1 MHFDPI
7 MEKHLAHIREE
18 EKGCFVE
25 QSIEEHCLNVAR
37 LAREL
42 IYEDEDSC
50 GMKDLAYN
58 AGLLHD
64 FGKYRPDFQ
73 RYILA
78 ASGANPSSKVPPK
91 APHAIVG
98 AIEARRLFD
107 DPMIADTLAYC
118 ISGHHRGLYDHNE
131 MERRLRHGEHK
142 RWCDACEKL
151 TSVEDLGTT
160 DCDDLGE
167 PYDLQMAI
175 RMLFSVLVD
184 ADRLDTERFMTPDLS
199 AERLRIKGNYAS
211 LGTLRERLRAKTES
225 FSSAPDTPVNRARAY
240 FLESCR
246 THGAESD
253 PGIFT
258 LSLPTG
264 AGKTISSMAW
274 ALEMAI
280 RNHHDRIIYVIPY
293 TSIITQTAMVFREI
307 FGKENILEHHSEVVV
322 EQQTEDDKS
331 NEQMSR
337 PKFLT
342 ENWDAPIILT
352 TNVHFFESLFASKP
366 AKCRKVHSI
375 ANTVIVMDEVQALP
389 EGFLSPILSA
399 IDTLSE
405 AFHCSIL
412 CCSATQPVYDEDLS
426 SPDEGGDYYTP
437 LDTRG
442 DLVPREARY
451 FAPFDRVDYHLE
463 PQTVTSQELAER
475 LAAEHSV
482 LCVVN
487 SRKDAGQVYR
497 ALRDLP
503 KVKAD
508 EVIHLSRSMCSA
520 HLRRAIETIKERMR
534 EGKPTKVISTQLIE
548 AGVDLDFPCVWRA
561 HSGLG
566 SIIQAGG
573 RCNREGKMERRGQ
586 VFVFSLA
593 DGSRPFGNIARG
605 CNATKMLLHKLSNII
620 TDPTDPEVIAK
631 YYRLYF
637 KDIPDFDT
645 EGIEKD
651 LTEDPE
657 DINFESAAERFK
669 LIDEEGTFPVI
680 VPYMEEGKALVR
692 KIRNHEILTREDYH
706 RMQEYSVSLRQGD
719 YSTLLGHGNIE
730 QIPWGEDFISVL
742 VDDECYDSVAGIV
755 ISNHWVEETQ
765 TA

>member
-1 MHFDPI
+1 MHFDPS
-7 MEKHLAHIREE
+7 MEKYLAHIREE

-50 GMKDLAYN
+50 GLKDLAYN

-73 RYILA
+73 RYILS
-78 ASGANPSSKVPPK
+78 ASGANQSGKVPPK

-131 MERRLRHGEHK
+131 MGRRLRHGEHK

-160 DCDDLGE
+160 DCDDVGE

-175 RMLFSVLVD
+175 RILFSALVD
-184 ADRLDTERFMTPDLS
+184 ADRLDTEQFMTPDLS
-199 AERLRIKGNYAS
+199 AERLRIRSNYAP
-211 LGTLRERLRAKTES
+211 LCTLRERLRAKTES

-253 PGIFT
+253 PGIYT

-307 FGKENILEHHSEVVV
+307 FGEENILEHHSEVVV

-331 NEQMSR
+331 DEQMSR
-337 PKFLT
+337 LKFLT

-352 TNVHFFESLFASKP
+352 TNVQFFESLFASKP

-375 ANTVIVMDEVQALP
+375 ANSVIVMDEVQALP

-412 CCSATQPVYDEDLS
+412 CCSATQPVYDEDLN
-426 SPDEGGDYYTP
+426 SPDDGSDYYTP

-442 DLVPREARY
+442 DLVSREAKY
-451 FAPFDRVDYHLE
+451 FVPFDRVDYHLE
-463 PQTVTSQELAER
+463 PQTVTSQELADR

-482 LCVVN
+482 LCVLN

-520 HLRRAIETIKERMR
+520 HLRRAIEAIKERMR

-561 HSGLG
+561 YSGLG

-605 CNATKMLLHKLSNII
+605 CNATKMLLHKLSNKI

-669 LIDEEGTFPVI
+669 LIDDEGTFPVI

-719 YSTLLGHGNIE
+719 YSTLLSHGNIE

-742 VDDECYDSVAGIV
+742 VDDNCYDSVAGVV

>member
-1 MHFDPI
+1 
-7 MEKHLAHIREE
+7 MEKYLAHIREE
-18 EKGCFVE
+18 GKGCFVE

-50 GMKDLAYN
+50 GLKNLAYN

-73 RYILA
+73 RYILS
-78 ASGANPSSKVPPK
+78 ASGANQSGKVPPK

-131 MERRLRHGEHK
+131 MGRRLRHGEHK

-160 DCDDLGE
+160 DCDDVGE

-175 RMLFSVLVD
+175 RILFSALVD
-184 ADRLDTERFMTPDLS
+184 ADRLDTEQFMTPDLS
-199 AERLRIKGNYAS
+199 AERLRIRSNYAP
-211 LGTLRERLRAKTES
+211 LCTLRERLRAKTES

-253 PGIFT
+253 PGIYT

-307 FGKENILEHHSEVVV
+307 FGEENILEHHSEVVV

-331 NEQMSR
+331 DEQMSR
-337 PKFLT
+337 LKFLT

-352 TNVHFFESLFASKP
+352 TNVQFFESLFASKP
-366 AKCRKVHSI
+366 AKCRKVHNI
-375 ANTVIVMDEVQALP
+375 ANSVIVMDEVQALP

-412 CCSATQPVYDEDLS
+412 CCSATQPVYDEDLN
-426 SPDEGGDYYTP
+426 SPDDGSDYYTP

-442 DLVPREARY
+442 DLVSREAKY
-451 FAPFDRVDYHLE
+451 FVPFDRVDYHLE
-463 PQTVTSQELAER
+463 PQTVTSQELADR

-534 EGKPTKVISTQLIE
+534 EGKQTKVISTQLIE

-605 CNATKMLLHKLSNII
+605 CNATKMLLHKLSNKI

-645 EGIEKD
+645 EVIEKD

-657 DINFESAAERFK
+657 DINFESAADRFK
-669 LIDEEGTFPVI
+669 LIDDEGTFPVI

-706 RMQEYSVSLRQGD
+706 WMQEYSVSLRQGD
-719 YSTLLGHGNIE
+719 YSTLLSHGNIE

-742 VDDECYDSVAGIV
+742 VDDECYDSVAGVV

>member
-1 MHFDPI
+1 
-7 MEKHLAHIREE
+7 MEAHLAHIREE

-42 IYEDEDSC
+42 IYEDEDSY

-78 ASGANPSSKVPPK
+78 TSGAHQSGKVPPK

-131 MERRLRHGEHK
+131 MKKRLCQGEYK

-151 TSVEDLGTT
+151 TSEENLGTT
-160 DCDDLGE
+160 DCDDVDE
-167 PYDLQMAI
+167 PDDLQMAI
-175 RMLFSVLVD
+175 RMLFSALVD

-199 AERLRIKGNYAS
+199 AERLRIRGNYAS
-211 LGTLRERLRAKTES
+211 LCTLRERLIARTES
-225 FSSAPDTPVNRARAY
+225 FRSAPDTPVNRARAY

-246 THGAESD
+246 THGAGSD
-253 PGIFT
+253 PGIYT

-264 AGKTISSMAW
+264 AGKTISSMVW

-322 EQQTEDDKS
+322 EQQTEDDNS
-331 NEQMSR
+331 DEQMSR
-337 PKFLT
+337 LKFLT

-352 TNVHFFESLFASKP
+352 TNVQFFESLFASKP

-375 ANTVIVMDEVQALP
+375 ANSVIVMDEVQALP

-412 CCSATQPVYDEDLS
+412 CCSATQPVYDEDLN
-426 SPDEGGDYYTP
+426 SPDDGSDYYTP

-442 DLVPREARY
+442 DLVPREAKY
-451 FAPFDRVDYHLE
+451 FVSFDRVDYHLE
-463 PQTVTSQELAER
+463 PQTVTSQELADR

-482 LCVVN
+482 LCVLN

-503 KVKAD
+503 KVNTD

-520 HLRRAIETIKERMR
+520 HLRRAIETIKVRMR

-586 VFVFSLA
+586 VIVFSLA

-605 CNATKMLLHKLSNII
+605 CNATKMLLHKLSNKI

-669 LIDEEGTFPVI
+669 LIDDEGTFPVI

-719 YSTLLGHGNIE
+719 YSTLLSHGNIE

-742 VDDECYDSVAGIV
+742 VDDNCYDSVAGVV

>member
-1 MHFDPI
+1 MYI
-7 MEKHLAHIREE
+7 MEKYLAHIREE
-18 EKGCFVE
+18 EKGCYVE

-42 IYEDEDSC
+42 IYEDEDSY
-50 GMKDLAYN
+50 GLKDLAYN

-78 ASGANPSSKVPPK
+78 ASGANQSGKVPPK

-151 TSVEDLGTT
+151 SEKESLGTT
-160 DCDDLGE
+160 DCDDVGE

-175 RMLFSVLVD
+175 RMLFSALVD
-184 ADRLDTERFMTPDLS
+184 ADRLDTEQFMTPDLS

-211 LGTLRERLRAKTES
+211 LCTLRERLRAKTES

-246 THGAESD
+246 THGAGSD
-253 PGIFT
+253 PGIYT

-322 EQQTEDDKS
+322 EQQTEDDNS
-331 NEQMSR
+331 DEQMSR
-337 PKFLT
+337 LKFLT

-352 TNVHFFESLFASKP
+352 TNVQFFESLFASKP

-375 ANTVIVMDEVQALP
+375 ANSVIVMDEVQALP

-412 CCSATQPVYDEDLS
+412 CCSATQPVYDEDLN
-426 SPDEGGDYYTP
+426 SPDDGSDYYTP

-442 DLVPREARY
+442 DLVPREAKY
-451 FAPFDRVDYHLE
+451 FVPFDRVDYHLE
-463 PQTVTSQELAER
+463 PQTVTSQELADR
-475 LAAEHSV
+475 LATEHSV

-503 KVKAD
+503 QVNAD

-520 HLRRAIETIKERMR
+520 HLRRAIKAIKERMR

-605 CNATKMLLHKLSNII
+605 CNATKMLLHKLSNKI

-645 EGIEKD
+645 EGIEKN

-669 LIDEEGTFPVI
+669 LIDDEGTFPVI

-742 VDDECYDSVAGIV
+742 VDDNCYDSVAGVV
-755 ISNHWVEETQ
+755 ISNHWIEETQ

>member
-1 MHFDPI
+1 
-7 MEKHLAHIREE
+7 MEAHLAHIREE
-18 EKGCFVE
+18 GKGCLAE

-37 LAREL
+37 LAQEL

-50 GMKDLAYN
+50 GLKDLAYN

-78 ASGANPSSKVPPK
+78 ASGANQSGKVPPK

-160 DCDDLGE
+160 DCDDVGE

-175 RMLFSVLVD
+175 RMLFSALVD

-199 AERLRIKGNYAS
+199 AERLRIRGNYAS
-211 LGTLRERLRAKTES
+211 LSTLRERLRAKTES
-225 FSSAPDTPVNRARAY
+225 FSSAPDTPVNRARAS

-246 THGAESD
+246 DHGAESD
-253 PGIFT
+253 PGIYT

-307 FGKENILEHHSEVVV
+307 FGEENILEHHSEVVV

-331 NEQMSR
+331 DEQMSR
-337 PKFLT
+337 LKFLT

-352 TNVHFFESLFASKP
+352 TNVQFFESLFVSKP

-375 ANTVIVMDEVQALP
+375 ANSVIVMDEVQALP

-412 CCSATQPVYDEDLS
+412 CCSATQPVYDEDLN
-426 SPDEGGDYYTP
+426 SPDDGSDYYTP

-442 DLVPREARY
+442 DLVPREAKY

-503 KVKAD
+503 KVNAD

-534 EGKPTKVISTQLIE
+534 EGEPTKVISTQLIE

-605 CNATKMLLHKLSNII
+605 CNATKMLLHKLSNKI

-669 LIDEEGTFPVI
+669 LIDDEGTFPVI

-719 YSTLLGHGNIE
+719 YSTLLSHGNIE

-742 VDDECYDSVAGIV
+742 VDDECYDSVAGVV

>member
-1 MHFDPI
+1 
-7 MEKHLAHIREE
+7 MEPHIAHIREE

-37 LAREL
+37 LARKL

-50 GMKDLAYN
+50 GLKDLAYN

-78 ASGANPSSKVPPK
+78 ASGANPSGKVPPK

-98 AIEARRLFD
+98 AIEAQRLFD

-151 TSVEDLGTT
+151 SEKVSLGTT
-160 DCDDLGE
+160 DCDDVDE
-167 PYDLQMAI
+167 PDDLQMAI
-175 RMLFSVLVD
+175 RMLFSALVD

-199 AERLRIKGNYAS
+199 AERLRIRGNYAS
-211 LGTLRERLRAKTES
+211 LSTLRERLRAKTES

-307 FGKENILEHHSEVVV
+307 FGEENILEHHSEVVV
-322 EQQTEDDKS
+322 EQQGEDDKS
-331 NEQMSR
+331 DEQMSR
-337 PKFLT
+337 LNFLT

-352 TNVHFFESLFASKP
+352 TNVQFFESLFASKP

-375 ANTVIVMDEVQALP
+375 ANSVIVMDEVQALP
-389 EGFLSPILSA
+389 ESFLSPILSA
-399 IDTLSE
+399 ISTLSG

-412 CCSATQPVYDEDLS
+412 CCSATQPVYDEALS
-426 SPDEGGDYYTP
+426 SPDDGGDYYIP
-437 LDTRG
+437 LDTKG
-442 DLVPREARY
+442 DLVPREAKY

-503 KVKAD
+503 KVNAD

-534 EGKPTKVISTQLIE
+534 EGEPTKVISTQLIE

-573 RCNREGKMERRGQ
+573 RCNREGKMEQRGQ

-593 DGSRPFGNIARG
+593 DGSKPFGNIARG
-605 CNATKMLLHKLSNII
+605 CNATKMLLHKQSNKIA
-620 TDPTDPEVIAK
+620 DPTDPEVIAK

-645 EGIEKD
+645 EGIGKD
-651 LTEDPE
+651 LTDDPE

-669 LIDEEGTFPVI
+669 LIDDKGTFPVI

-692 KIRNHEILTREDYH
+692 KIRNHDILSREDYH

-719 YSTLLGHGNIE
+719 YTTLLGHGNIE
-730 QIPWGEDFISVL
+730 QIPWGEDFIAVL
-742 VDDECYDSVAGIV
+742 VDDNCYDSVAGVV

>member
-1 MHFDPI
+1 
-7 MEKHLAHIREE
+7 MEKYLAHIREE
-18 EKGCFVE
+18 EKGCYVE

-42 IYEDEDSC
+42 IYEDEDSY
-50 GMKDLAYN
+50 GLKDLAYN

-78 ASGANPSSKVPPK
+78 ASGANQSGKVPPK

-151 TSVEDLGTT
+151 SEKESLGTT
-160 DCDDLGE
+160 DCDDVGE

-175 RMLFSVLVD
+175 RMLFSALVD
-184 ADRLDTERFMTPDLS
+184 ADRLDTEQFMTPDLS

-211 LGTLRERLRAKTES
+211 LCTLRERLRAKTES

-246 THGAESD
+246 THGAGSD
-253 PGIFT
+253 PGIYT

-322 EQQTEDDKS
+322 EQQTEDDNS
-331 NEQMSR
+331 DEQMSR
-337 PKFLT
+337 LKFLT

-352 TNVHFFESLFASKP
+352 TNIQFFESLFASKP

-375 ANTVIVMDEVQALP
+375 ANSVIVMDEVQALP

-412 CCSATQPVYDEDLS
+412 CCSATQPVYDEDLN
-426 SPDEGGDYYTP
+426 SPDDGSDYYTP

-442 DLVPREARY
+442 DLVPREAKY
-451 FAPFDRVDYHLE
+451 FVPFDRVDYHLE
-463 PQTVTSQELAER
+463 PQTVTSQELADR
-475 LAAEHSV
+475 LATEHSV

-503 KVKAD
+503 QVNAD

-520 HLRRAIETIKERMR
+520 HLRRAIKAIKERMR

-573 RCNREGKMERRGQ
+573 RCNREGRMERRGQ

-605 CNATKMLLHKLSNII
+605 CNATKMLLHKLSNKI

-645 EGIEKD
+645 EGIEKN

-669 LIDEEGTFPVI
+669 LIDDEGTFPVI

-719 YSTLLGHGNIE
+719 YSTLLSHGNIE

-742 VDDECYDSVAGIV
+742 VDDNCYDSVAGVV
-755 ISNHWVEETQ
+755 ISNHWIEETQ

>member
-1 MHFDPI
+1 
-7 MEKHLAHIREE
+7 MEPHLAHIREE

-25 QSIEEHCLNVAR
+25 QSIEEHCVNVAR

-42 IYEDEDSC
+42 IYEGEDSC
-50 GMKDLAYN
+50 GLKDLAYN

-73 RYILA
+73 IYILA
-78 ASGANPSSKVPPK
+78 ASGANPSGKVPPK

-107 DPMIADTLAYC
+107 EPMIADTLAYC

-160 DCDDLGE
+160 DCDDVCE

-175 RMLFSVLVD
+175 RMLFSALVD

-211 LGTLRERLRAKTES
+211 LNTLRERLKAKTES

-253 PGIFT
+253 PGIYT

-307 FGKENILEHHSEVVV
+307 FGEENILEHHSEVVV
-322 EQQTEDDKS
+322 EQQGEGDSGD
-331 NEQMSR
+331 EQMSR
-337 PKFLT
+337 LKFLT

-352 TNVHFFESLFASKP
+352 TNVQFFENLFASKP

-375 ANTVIVMDEVQALP
+375 ANSVIVMDEVQALP

-412 CCSATQPVYDEDLS
+412 CCSATQPVYDEGLN
-426 SPDEGGDYYTP
+426 SPDDGSDYYTP

-442 DLVPREARY
+442 DLVPREAKY
-451 FAPFDRVDYHLE
+451 FVPFDRVDYHLE
-463 PQTVTSQELAER
+463 PQTVTSQELADR

-520 HLRRAIETIKERMR
+520 HLRRAIETIKVRMR

-605 CNATKMLLHKLSNII
+605 CNATKILLHKLSNKI

-669 LIDEEGTFPVI
+669 LIDDEGTFPVI

-719 YSTLLGHGNIE
+719 YSTLLSHGNIE

-742 VDDECYDSVAGIV
+742 VDDECYDSVAGVV

>member
-1 MHFDPI
+1 
-7 MEKHLAHIREE
+7 MEAHLAHIREE

-50 GMKDLAYN
+50 GLKDLAYN

-78 ASGANPSSKVPPK
+78 ASGANPSGKVPPK

-160 DCDDLGE
+160 DCDDVGE
-167 PYDLQMAI
+167 PYNLQMAI
-175 RMLFSVLVD
+175 RMLFSALVD
-184 ADRLDTERFMTPDLS
+184 ADRLDTEQFMTPDLS

-211 LGTLRERLRAKTES
+211 LCTLRERLRAKTES

-246 THGAESD
+246 THGAGSD
-253 PGIFT
+253 PGIYT

-280 RNHHDRIIYVIPY
+280 CNHHDRIIYVIPY

-307 FGKENILEHHSEVVV
+307 FGEENILEHHSEVVV
-322 EQQTEDDKS
+322 EQQGEGDSGD
-331 NEQMSR
+331 EQMSR
-337 PKFLT
+337 LKFLT

-352 TNVHFFESLFASKP
+352 TNVQFFESLFSSKP

-375 ANTVIVMDEVQALP
+375 ANSVIVMDEVQALP

-412 CCSATQPVYDEDLS
+412 CCSATQPVYDEDLN
-426 SPDEGGDYYTP
+426 SPDDGSDYYTP

-442 DLVPREARY
+442 DLVPREAKY
-451 FAPFDRVDYHLE
+451 FVPFDRVDYHLE
-463 PQTVTSQELAER
+463 PQTVTSQELADR

-520 HLRRAIETIKERMR
+520 HLRRAIETIKVRMR

-605 CNATKMLLHKLSNII
+605 CNATKMLLHKLSNKI

-669 LIDEEGTFPVI
+669 LIDDEGTFPVI

-742 VDDECYDSVAGIV
+742 VDDECYDSVAGVV

>member
-1 MHFDPI
+1 
-7 MEKHLAHIREE
+7 MEAHLAHIREE

-25 QSIEEHCLNVAR
+25 QSIGEHCLNVAR

-42 IYEDEDSC
+42 IYEDENSC
-50 GMKDLAYN
+50 ELKDLAYN

-73 RYILA
+73 RYILS
-78 ASGANPSSKVPPK
+78 ASGANQSGKVPPK

-118 ISGHHRGLYDHNE
+118 VSGHHRGLYDHNE

-151 TSVEDLGTT
+151 TNVEDLGTT
-160 DCDDLGE
+160 DCDDVGE

-175 RMLFSVLVD
+175 RMLFSALVD
-184 ADRLDTERFMTPDLS
+184 ADRLDTEQFMTPDLS

-211 LGTLRERLRAKTES
+211 LCTLRERLRAKTES

-253 PGIFT
+253 PGIYT

-331 NEQMSR
+331 DEQMSR
-337 PKFLT
+337 LKFLT

-352 TNVHFFESLFASKP
+352 TNVQFFESLFASKP

-375 ANTVIVMDEVQALP
+375 ANSVIVMDEVQALP

-412 CCSATQPVYDEDLS
+412 CCSATQPVYDEDLN
-426 SPDEGGDYYTP
+426 SPDDGSDYYTP

-442 DLVPREARY
+442 DLVPREAKY
-451 FAPFDRVDYHLE
+451 FVSFDRVDYHLE
-463 PQTVTSQELAER
+463 PQTVTSQELADR

-482 LCVVN
+482 LCVLN

-503 KVKAD
+503 KVNTD

-573 RCNREGKMERRGQ
+573 RCNREGKMEQHGQ
-586 VFVFSLA
+586 VFIFSLA
-593 DGSRPFGNIARG
+593 DDSRPFGNIARG
-605 CNATKMLLHKLSNII
+605 CNATKMLLYKLSNKI
-620 TDPTDPEVIAK
+620 TDPTDSEVIAK

-669 LIDEEGTFPVI
+669 LIDDEGTFPVI

-719 YSTLLGHGNIE
+719 YNTLLSHGNIE

-742 VDDECYDSVAGIV
+742 VDDECYDSVAGVV

>member
-1 MHFDPI
+1 
-7 MEKHLAHIREE
+7 MEPHIAHIREE

-50 GMKDLAYN
+50 GLKDLAYN

-78 ASGANPSSKVPPK
+78 ASGANQSGKVPPK

-107 DPMIADTLAYC
+107 DPMIAGTLAYC

-151 TSVEDLGTT
+151 TSEENLETA
-160 DCDDLGE
+160 DCDDVDE
-167 PYDLQMAI
+167 PNDLQMAI
-175 RMLFSVLVD
+175 RMLFSALVD
-184 ADRLDTERFMTPDLS
+184 ADRLDTERFMTQDLS
-199 AERLRIKGNYAS
+199 AERLRIKSNYAS
-211 LGTLRERLRAKTES
+211 LSTLRERLRAKTES

-253 PGIFT
+253 PGIYT

-307 FGKENILEHHSEVVV
+307 FGEENILEHHSEVVV

-331 NEQMSR
+331 DEQISR
-337 PKFLT
+337 LKFLT

-352 TNVHFFESLFASKP
+352 TNVQFFESLFASKP

-375 ANTVIVMDEVQALP
+375 ANSVIVMDEVQALP

-399 IDTLSE
+399 ISTLSG

-426 SPDEGGDYYTP
+426 SPDEGGVYFTP

-503 KVKAD
+503 KVNAD

-520 HLRRAIETIKERMR
+520 HLRRSIETIKERMR
-534 EGKPTKVISTQLIE
+534 EGKVTKVISTQLIE

-573 RCNREGKMERRGQ
+573 RCNREGKMEQRGQ
-586 VFVFSLA
+586 VFVFSLT

-605 CNATKMLLHKLSNII
+605 CNATKMLLHKLSNKI

-669 LIDEEGTFPVI
+669 LIDDEGTFPVI
-680 VPYMEEGKALVR
+680 VPYMDEGKALVK
-692 KIRNHEILTREDYH
+692 KIRNHELLTRRDYH

-719 YSTLLGHGNIE
+719 YSTLLSHGNIE

-742 VDDECYDSVAGIV
+742 VDDKCYDSVAGVV

>member
-1 MHFDPI
+1 
-7 MEKHLAHIREE
+7 MEPHLAHIREE
-18 EKGCFVE
+18 EKGCLVE

-50 GMKDLAYN
+50 GLKDLAYN

-78 ASGANPSSKVPPK
+78 ASGANQSGKVPPK

-107 DPMIADTLAYC
+107 EPMIADTLAYC
-118 ISGHHRGLYDHNE
+118 VSGHHRGLYDHNE

-160 DCDDLGE
+160 DCDDVGE

-175 RMLFSVLVD
+175 RMLFSALVD
-184 ADRLDTERFMTPDLS
+184 ADRLDTEQFMTPDLS
-199 AERLRIKGNYAS
+199 AERSRIRANYAS
-211 LGTLRERLRAKTES
+211 LNTLRERLMAKTES
-225 FSSAPDTPVNRARAY
+225 FRSAPDTPVNRARAY

-253 PGIFT
+253 PGIYT

-322 EQQTEDDKS
+322 EQQTEDDNS
-331 NEQMSR
+331 DEQMSR
-337 PKFLT
+337 LKFLT

-352 TNVHFFESLFASKP
+352 TNVQFFESLFASKP

-375 ANTVIVMDEVQALP
+375 ANSVIVMDEVQALP

-412 CCSATQPVYDEDLS
+412 CCSATQPVYDEDLN
-426 SPDEGGDYYTP
+426 SPDDGSDYYTP
-437 LDTRG
+437 LDTKG
-442 DLVPREARY
+442 DLVPREAKY

-497 ALRDLP
+497 ALRDNT
-503 KVKAD
+503 D

-520 HLRRAIETIKERMR
+520 HLRKAIETIKERMR
-534 EGKPTKVISTQLIE
+534 DGEPTKVISTQLIE
-548 AGVDLDFPCVWRA
+548 AGIDLDFPCVWRA

-605 CNATKMLLHKLSNII
+605 CNATKMLLHKLSNKI

-669 LIDEEGTFPVI
+669 LIDDEGTFPVI

-719 YSTLLGHGNIE
+719 YSTLLSHGNIE

-742 VDDECYDSVAGIV
+742 VDDKCYDSVAGVV

>member
-1 MHFDPI
+1 M
-7 MEKHLAHIREE
+7 KAHLAHIREE

-42 IYEDEDSC
+42 IYEDENSC
-50 GMKDLAYN
+50 ELKDLAYN

-73 RYILA
+73 RYILS
-78 ASGANPSSKVPPK
+78 ASGANQSGKVPPK

-107 DPMIADTLAYC
+107 DPMNADTLAYC

-131 MERRLRHGEHK
+131 MERRLRHGEYK

-160 DCDDLGE
+160 DCDDVGE

-175 RMLFSVLVD
+175 RMLFSALVD
-184 ADRLDTERFMTPDLS
+184 ADRLDTEQFMTPDLS

-211 LGTLRERLRAKTES
+211 LCTLRERLRAKTES

-246 THGAESD
+246 AHGAESD
-253 PGIFT
+253 PGIYT

-307 FGKENILEHHSEVVV
+307 FGEENILEHHSEVVV
-322 EQQTEDDKS
+322 EQQGEGDSGD
-331 NEQMSR
+331 EQMSR
-337 PKFLT
+337 LKFLT

-352 TNVHFFESLFASKP
+352 TNVQFFESLFASKP

-375 ANTVIVMDEVQALP
+375 ANSVIVMDEVQALP

-412 CCSATQPVYDEDLS
+412 CCSATQPVYDEDLNS
-426 SPDEGGDYYTP
+426 SDDGSDYYTP

-442 DLVPREARY
+442 DLVPREAKY
-451 FAPFDRVDYHLE
+451 FVPFDRVDYHLE

-497 ALRDLP
+497 TLRDLP

-520 HLRRAIETIKERMR
+520 HLRRAIEAIKERMR

-605 CNATKMLLHKLSNII
+605 CNATKRLLHKLSNKI

-669 LIDEEGTFPVI
+669 LIDDEGTFPVI

-719 YSTLLGHGNIE
+719 FSTLLSHGDIE

-742 VDDECYDSVAGIV
+742 VDDNCYDSVAGVV

>member
-1 MHFDPI
+1 MYFLII
-7 MEKHLAHIREE
+7 MEPHIAHIREE
-18 EKGCFVE
+18 EKGCLVE

-50 GMKDLAYN
+50 GLKDLAYN

-78 ASGANPSSKVPPK
+78 ASGANPSGKVPTK

-107 DPMIADTLAYC
+107 EPMIADTLAYC
-118 ISGHHRGLYDHNE
+118 VSGHHRGLYDHNE

-160 DCDDLGE
+160 DCDDVGE

-175 RMLFSVLVD
+175 RMLFSALVD
-184 ADRLDTERFMTPDLS
+184 ADRLDTEQFMTPDLS

-211 LGTLRERLRAKTES
+211 LCTLRERLRAKTES

-246 THGAESD
+246 THGAGSD
-253 PGIFT
+253 PGIYT

-280 RNHHDRIIYVIPY
+280 CNHHDRIIYVIPY

-307 FGKENILEHHSEVVV
+307 FGEENILEHHSEVVV
-322 EQQTEDDKS
+322 EQQGEGDSGD
-331 NEQMSR
+331 EQMSR
-337 PKFLT
+337 LKFLT

-352 TNVHFFESLFASKP
+352 TNVQFFESLFASKP

-375 ANTVIVMDEVQALP
+375 ANSVIVMDEVQALP

-412 CCSATQPVYDEDLS
+412 CCSATQPVYDEDLN
-426 SPDEGGDYYTP
+426 SPDDGSDYYTP

-442 DLVPREARY
+442 DLVPREAKY
-451 FAPFDRVDYHLE
+451 FVPFDRVDYHLE
-463 PQTVTSQELAER
+463 PQTVTSQELADR

-503 KVKAD
+503 KVNAD

-520 HLRRAIETIKERMR
+520 HLRRAIETIKDRMR

-605 CNATKMLLHKLSNII
+605 CHATKMLLHKLSNKI

-645 EGIEKD
+645 AGIEKD

-669 LIDEEGTFPVI
+669 LIDDEGTFPVI

-719 YSTLLGHGNIE
+719 YSTLLSHGNIE

-742 VDDECYDSVAGIV
+742 VDDECYDSVAGVV

>member
-1 MHFDPI
+1 
-7 MEKHLAHIREE
+7 MEPHIAHIREE

-25 QSIEEHCLNVAR
+25 QSIEGHCLNVAR

-42 IYEDEDSC
+42 IYEDEYSC
-50 GMKDLAYN
+50 GLKDLAYN

-78 ASGANPSSKVPPK
+78 ASGANQFGKVPPK

-142 RWCDACEKL
+142 RWCDACERL
-151 TSVEDLGTT
+151 TSVENLKTT
-160 DCDDLGE
+160 DCDDVDE
-167 PYDLQMAI
+167 PDDLQMAI
-175 RMLFSVLVD
+175 RMLFSALVD

-199 AERLRIKGNYAS
+199 AERLRIRGNYAS
-211 LGTLRERLRAKTES
+211 LSTLRERLRAKTES

-240 FLESCR
+240 FLRSCR

-253 PGIFT
+253 PDIYT

-307 FGKENILEHHSEVVV
+307 FGEENILEHHSEVVV

-331 NEQMSR
+331 CEQMSR
-337 PKFLT
+337 LKFLT

-352 TNVHFFESLFASKP
+352 TNVQFFESLFASKP

-375 ANTVIVMDEVQALP
+375 ANSVIVMDEVQALP
-389 EGFLSPILSA
+389 ESFLSPILSA
-399 IDTLSE
+399 ISTLSG

-412 CCSATQPVYDEDLS
+412 CCSATQPVYDEALS
-426 SPDEGGDYYTP
+426 SPDDGGDYYIP
-437 LDTRG
+437 LDTKG
-442 DLVPREARY
+442 DLVPREAKY

-503 KVKAD
+503 KVNAD

-534 EGKPTKVISTQLIE
+534 EGEPTKVISTQLFE

-573 RCNREGKMERRGQ
+573 RCNREGKMEQRGQ

-593 DGSRPFGNIARG
+593 DGSKPFGNIARG
-605 CNATKMLLHKLSNII
+605 CNATKMLLHKQSNKIA
-620 TDPTDPEVIAK
+620 DPTDPEVIAK

-645 EGIEKD
+645 EGIGKD
-651 LTEDPE
+651 LTDDPE

-669 LIDEEGTFPVI
+669 LIDDKGTFPVI

-692 KIRNHEILTREDYH
+692 KIRNHDILSREDYH

-719 YSTLLGHGNIE
+719 YTTLLGHGNIE
-730 QIPWGEDFISVL
+730 QIPWGEDFIAVL
-742 VDDECYDSVAGIV
+742 VDDNCYDSVAGVV

>member
-1 MHFDPI
+1 
-7 MEKHLAHIREE
+7 MEPHIAHIREE

-50 GMKDLAYN
+50 GLKDLAYN

-131 MERRLRHGEHK
+131 MERRLRQGEHK

-151 TSVEDLGTT
+151 TSEENLGTT
-160 DCDDLGE
+160 DCDDVDE
-167 PYDLQMAI
+167 PDDLQMAI
-175 RMLFSVLVD
+175 RMLFSALVD

-199 AERLRIKGNYAS
+199 AERLRIRGNYAS
-211 LGTLRERLRAKTES
+211 LSTLRERLRAKTES

-253 PGIFT
+253 PGIYT

-322 EQQTEDDKS
+322 EQQGEGDSGD
-331 NEQMSR
+331 EQMSR
-337 PKFLT
+337 LKFLT

-352 TNVHFFESLFASKP
+352 TNVQFFESLFASKP

-375 ANTVIVMDEVQALP
+375 ANSVVVMDEVQALP

-412 CCSATQPVYDEDLS
+412 CCSATQPVYDEDLN
-426 SPDEGGDYYTP
+426 SPDDGSDYYTP
-437 LDTRG
+437 LDTKG
-442 DLVPREARY
+442 DLVPREAKY

-463 PQTVTSQELAER
+463 PQTVTSQELADR

-520 HLRRAIETIKERMR
+520 HLRKAIETIKERMR
-534 EGKPTKVISTQLIE
+534 DGEPTKVISTQLIE
-548 AGVDLDFPCVWRA
+548 AGVDLNFPCVWRA

-605 CNATKMLLHKLSNII
+605 CNATKMLLHKLSNKI

-669 LIDEEGTFPVI
+669 LIDDEGTFPVI

-742 VDDECYDSVAGIV
+742 VDDECYDSVAGVV